1 MIDILCL
8 TLRVISA
15 LCYKIMLRA
24 KGENMGLK
32 KLQYA
37 CYIVMVG
44 MGISVSHVSADPNL
58 NILSPADGAVFEEG
72 ESISVKYEIK
82 PNPGGDHSHIYINHK
97 EAGILRR
104 KKAVFVL
111 DPLPAGEHS
120 ICLKVVNKA
129 HAPIGQETCIKV
141 SRQ

>member
-1 MIDILCL
+1 
-8 TLRVISA
+8 
-15 LCYKIMLRA
+15 
-24 KGENMGLK
+24 MGQK
-32 KLQYA
+32 KLKYA
-37 CYIVMVG
+37 CHGIVLG
-44 MGISVSHVSADPNL
+44 AGICGAHGAMADPNL
-58 NILSPADGAVFEEG
+58 KILSPVDGAVFQEG
-72 ESISVKYEIK
+72 EPVPVQYEIK

-104 KKAVFVL
+104 KKATFTL